1 MAIFNPEGPNL
12 KFIVR
17 QTTGVVK
24 GSFSVYVYN
33 SANVLIETPID
44 GKKFTDEMKNRK
56 TIQTPPADLVGAQI
70 ELISSFHFVD
80 DIVKQCSIEMEVF
93 QDEETLCLRKR
104 TRTFESLEKME
115 HIVIQYRPGGTD

>member
-33 SANVLIETPID
+33 GANEVIETPIPSKD
-44 GKKFTDEMKNRK
+44 LNKPMINRK
-56 TIQTPPADLVGAQI
+56 TIETPPSDL
-70 ELISSFHFVD
+70 
-80 DIVKQCSIEMEVF
+80 MEVF

>member
-1 MAIFNPEGPNL
+1 MAIFNPEGPKL

-33 SANVLIETPID
+33 GANEVIETPIPSKD
-44 GKKFTDEMKNRK
+44 LNKPMINRK
-56 TIQTPPADLVGAQI
+56 TIETQPSDLAGARI
-70 ELISSFHFVD
+70 ELNSTFHFVD
-80 DIVKQCSIEMEVF
+80 AMVKKCSIELEIF
-93 QDEETLCLRKR
+93 QDEQTIHLREK
-104 TRTFESLEKME
+104 TREFESLEKME